1 MNDEKM
7 PSSLAELLVMLEKKG
22 IHDYRRYQTVHRFLD
37 AKAREKGVPL
47 TGTFEL
53 TPLCNLDCKMCYV
66 HMKHAV
72 TLSAGQWIS
81 IISQAIDSGMMYA
94 KLTGGE
100 CLTYPGFREVY
111 LYLRG
116 RGIETSI
123 LTNGVLLNSENVEF
137 LKNNKPASVQI
148 TLYGASEDGY
158 ERVTGHKS
166 FVTVMKHIQV
176 LKEADIPVSVVTT
189 PNEYMT
195 DGRDIVRLMF
205 ELGMPLTIN
214 SGLMAP
220 RQETGRAIHE
230 ASLDTYIEMLRL
242 KRELKSETEPSF
254 PSPEDLPDSGGNGE
268 KAYGVLCGAGR
279 SAFSVDWHG
288 NMKPCNNFPCEGENI
303 FKFGFAEAWRLIH
316 TTATHFPQPEECQG
330 CSYQGVCKHC
340 VAEHSAG
347 ASPGHAS
354 PTICA
359 WGKRMVAE
367 GLLKL
372 PKSDS

>member
-7 PSSLAELLVMLEKKG
+7 PSSLAELLVMLEQNG

-72 TLSAGQWIS
+72 TLSASQWIS
-81 IISQAIDSGMMYA
+81 IMSQAIASGMMYA
-94 KLTGGE
+94 RLTGGE

-123 LTNGVLLNSENVEF
+123 LTNGVLLNSENIEF
-137 LKNNKPASVQI
+137 LQSNKPSSVQI

-158 ERVTGHKS
+158 ERVTGHRL
-166 FVTVMKHIQV
+166 FGTVMKNIQS
-176 LKEADIPVSVVTT
+176 LKEAGIPVSVVTT
-189 PNEYMT
+189 PNAYMT
-195 DGRDIVRLMF
+195 DGCDIVRLMH
-205 ELGMPLTIN
+205 ELNMPLTIN
-214 SGLMAP
+214 SGLMTP
-220 RQETGRAIHE
+220 REETGRGLHD
-230 ASLDTYIEMLRL
+230 ASIDTYIEMIRL
-242 KRELKSETEPSF
+242 NRNLSSSTEALP
-254 PSPEDLPDSGGNGE
+254 PEELPDSGGHGD

-279 SAFSVDWHG
+279 SGFSVDWHG
-288 NMKPCNNFPCEGENI
+288 NMKPCNNFPCKGENI
-303 FKFGFAEAWRLIH
+303 FKLGFAEAWRLTH

-330 CSYQGVCKHC
+330 CRYKGVCKHC
-340 VAEHSAG
+340 VAEHAAG
-347 ASPGHAS
+347 AEPGHAS
-354 PTICA
+354 PNICA

-367 GLLKL
+367 GILKL
-372 PKSDS
+372 PTPDSIT